1 MKTLTTLLFLGVIGS
16 LHAGLFFFL
25 YGHMAYLSSTIQDA
39 GVLLVLLW
47 FVAFLVD
54 FFTLYILG
62 ECKVVKG
69 LALSFMLSFISAWA
83 GALFAFNTYGT

>member
-1 MKTLTTLLFLGVIGS
+1 MKTFTTLLFLGVLGS

-25 YGHMAYLSSTIQDA
+25 YGHMSYLSSTIRDA

-54 FFTLYILG
+54 FLALYILG

-69 LALSFMLSFISAWA
+69 LALSFLLSFISGWA
-83 GALFAFNTYGT
+83 GALFAFNTFGT

>member
-1 MKTLTTLLFLGVIGS
+1 MKTFTTLLLLGAIGGP
-16 LHAGLFFFL
+16 HPGLFFFM
-25 YGHMAYLSSTIQDA
+25 YGHMSYLSSTIQDA

-54 FFTLYILG
+54 FFALYILG

-69 LALSFMLSFISAWA
+69 LALSFLLSFTSAWA

>member
-1 MKTLTTLLFLGVIGS
+1 MKTFTTLLFLGVLGS

-25 YGHMAYLSSTIQDA
+25 YGHMSYLSRPFQDF

-54 FFTLYILG
+54 FFALYILG

-69 LALSFMLSFISAWA
+69 LALSFLLSFISGRA